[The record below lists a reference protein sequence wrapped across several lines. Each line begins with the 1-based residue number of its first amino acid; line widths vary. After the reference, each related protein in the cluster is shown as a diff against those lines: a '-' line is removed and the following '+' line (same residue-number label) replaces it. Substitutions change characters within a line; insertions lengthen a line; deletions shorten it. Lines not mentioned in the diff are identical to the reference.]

1 MEIFFQTKK
10 LTKSFGALVAVME
23 VDFSLKKG
31 EIVGLIGPNGAGKST
46 FLNVVAGIL
55 RPTSGEIIF
64 KDKNIT
70 GKKAHYI
77 CRLGIVK
84 TAQIV
89 QPFTKLTLLENVYL
103 GAVYGGGKS
112 HKEAMKIS
120 EEILEFV
127 GLGNLKKNLASE
139 LSVPQR
145 RRLEFARA
153 LATEPEIL
161 LLDENMAGLTPKEID
176 DMLELIREI
185 NRKGITI
192 VVVEHVMRAVMGVAE
207 RIVVLNYGEK
217 IAEGEPEIVMNN
229 PEVQKA
235 YFGEDA

>member
-1 MEIFFQTKK
+1 M
-10 LTKSFGALVAVME
+10 
-23 VDFSLKKG
+23 
-31 EIVGLIGPNGAGKST
+31 
-46 FLNVVAGIL
+46 
-55 RPTSGEIIF
+55 
-64 KDKNIT
+64 
-70 GKKAHYI
+70 
-77 CRLGIVK
+77 
-84 TAQIV
+84 
-89 QPFTKLTLLENVYL
+89 
-103 GAVYGGGKS
+103 
-112 HKEAMKIS
+112 
-120 EEILEFV
+120 

-192 VVVEHVMRAVMGVAE
+192 VVVEHVMRAVMGIAE

-217 IAEGEPEIVMNN
+217 IAEGEPHEVINSK
-229 PEVQKA
+229 EVQEA
-235 YFGEDA
+235 YFGE